1 MKINRIITIIMVLL
15 QREKISGK
23 ELAEKLNVSLRT
35 IYRDIQVIEGA
46 GIPIITYQGSAGGI
60 SILKTYKVNTSL
72 FTKEDVIVLLKGL
85 NLLSSPVIKESE
97 NLRTFEKIKSF
108 LSEQELDEEVT
119 NNLNQLIVDLSPW
132 FSKQNINKKISIIRL
147 ALNEQLL
154 LSFNYL
160 GVKNKQTSRLI
171 EPYKLIFKEKQ
182 WYLQAFCLNRNDFRI
197 FKLSKMSNIRETNTK
212 FISQTVP
219 EVFSLFEKDMKKKIF
234 KIKLLIDES
243 LLDRILDFC
252 DEKDIKK
259 LNEQQ
264 YLVNFNFIDDDYS
277 YGILLSLG
285 HKCICLEPEHIRHE
299 MVERAEK
306 LFKSYK
312 NAANSFMSN
321 YSIK

>member
-46 GIPIITYQGSAGGI
+46 GIPIIMYQGSAGGI
-60 SILKTYKVNTSL
+60 SILKNYKVNKGL
-72 FTKEDVIVLLKGL
+72 FTKEDVVVLLKGL
-85 NLLSSPVIKESE
+85 NLLSSPVLKESE
-97 NLRTFEKIKSF
+97 NLRTLEKIKSL
-108 LSEQELDEEVT
+108 LSEQELDEVT
-119 NNLNQLIVDLSPW
+119 NNLNQLIVDISPW

-154 LSFNYL
+154 LSFDYL
-160 GVKNKQTSRLI
+160 NVKNKQASRLI

-212 FISQTVP
+212 FISQTSP

-306 LFKSYK
+306 LVKSYK
-312 NAANSFMSN
+312 KSASSFMSN

>member
-212 FISQTVP
+212 FISKTVP
-219 EVFSLFEKDMKKKIF
+219 EVFSLFEKDMKKRFLK
-234 KIKLLIDES
+234 
-243 LLDRILDFC
+243 
-252 DEKDIKK
+252 
-259 LNEQQ
+259 
-264 YLVNFNFIDDDYS
+264 
-277 YGILLSLG
+277 
-285 HKCICLEPEHIRHE
+285 
-299 MVERAEK
+299 
-306 LFKSYK
+306 
-312 NAANSFMSN
+312 
-321 YSIK
+321 

>member
-46 GIPIITYQGSAGGI
+46 GIPIITYQGNAGGI
-60 SILKTYKVNTSL
+60 SILKNYKVNKGL
-72 FTKEDVIVLLKGL
+72 FTKEDVVVLLKGL
-85 NLLSSPVIKESE
+85 NLLSSPVLKESE
-97 NLRTFEKIKSF
+97 NLRTLEKIKSL
-108 LSEQELDEEVT
+108 LSEQELDEVT
-119 NNLNQLIVDLSPW
+119 NNLNQLIVDISPW

-154 LSFNYL
+154 LSFDYL
-160 GVKNKQTSRLI
+160 NVKNKQASRLI

-212 FISQTVP
+212 FISQTSP

-285 HKCICLEPEHIRHE
+285 H
-299 MVERAEK
+299 
-306 LFKSYK
+306 
-312 NAANSFMSN
+312 
-321 YSIK
+321 

>member
-60 SILKTYKVNTSL
+60 SILKNYKISKGL

-85 NLLSSPVIKESE
+85 NLLSSPVLKESE

-108 LSEQELDEEVT
+108 LSEQELDEVA

-132 FSKQNINKKISIIRL
+132 FSKQNIDNKISIIRL
-147 ALNEQLL
+147 ALKEQLL
-154 LSFNYL
+154 LSFDYL
-160 GVKNKQTSRLI
+160 NIRNKQATRLI
-171 EPYKLIFKEKQ
+171 EPYKLIFKEKE
-182 WYLQAFCLNRNDFRI
+182 WYLQAFCLTKNDFRV

-212 FISQTVP
+212 FIRQTTP
-219 EVFSLFEKDMKKKIF
+219 EAFYLFQTEMKKKIF

-243 LLDRILDFC
+243 LLERILDFC

-264 YLVNFNFIDDDYS
+264 YLVNFDFIDDDYS
-277 YGILLSLG
+277 YGILLGLG
-285 HKCICLEPEHIRHE
+285 HQCICLEPEHIRHE
-299 MVERAEK
+299 LIERAEK
-306 LFKSYK
+306 IIKSYK
-312 NAANSFMSN
+312 KSVNSLMSN
-321 YSIK
+321 CSIK

>member
-60 SILKTYKVNTSL
+60 SILKNYKVSKGL

-85 NLLSSPVIKESE
+85 NLLSSPVLKESE
-97 NLRTFEKIKSF
+97 NLRTLEKIKSF
-108 LSEQELDEEVT
+108 LSEQELDEVT
-119 NNLNQLIVDLSPW
+119 NNLNQLIVDISPW
-132 FSKQNINKKISIIRL
+132 FSKQNINNKISIIRL

-154 LSFNYL
+154 LSFDYL
-160 GVKNKQTSRLI
+160 SVKNKQASRLV

-182 WYLQAFCLNRNDFRI
+182 WYLQAFCLNRNDFRL

-212 FISQTVP
+212 FISQTTP

-243 LLDRILDFC
+243 VLTRILDFC

-285 HKCICLEPEHIRHE
+285 HKCICLEPEHIRQE

-306 LFKSYK
+306 LVKSYK
-312 NAANSFMSN
+312 KSANSFMSN

>member
-35 IYRDIQVIEGA
+35 IYRDIQAIEGA

-60 SILKTYKVNTSL
+60 SILKNYKISKGL

-85 NLLSSPVIKESE
+85 NLLSSPVLKESE
-97 NLRTFEKIKSF
+97 NLRTLEKIKSF
-108 LSEQELDEEVT
+108 LSEQELDEVT

-132 FSKQNINKKISIIRL
+132 FSKQNINNKLSIIRL
-147 ALNEQLL
+147 ALKEQLL
-154 LSFNYL
+154 LSFDYL
-160 GVKNKQTSRLI
+160 RGRNKQASRLI
-171 EPYKLIFKEKQ
+171 EPYKLIFKEKE
-182 WYLQAFCLNRNDFRI
+182 WYLQAFCLTRNDFRV
-197 FKLSKMSNIRETNTK
+197 FKLSKMSNIRETNIK
-212 FISQTVP
+212 FIRQTTP
-219 EVFSLFEKDMKKKIF
+219 EAFSLFQTEMKKKIF

-243 LLDRILDFC
+243 LLERILDFC

-264 YLVNFNFIDDDYS
+264 YLVNFDFIDDDYS

-285 HKCICLEPEHIRHE
+285 HQCICLEPKHIRHKL
-299 MVERAEK
+299 VERAEK
-306 LFKSYK
+306 IIKSYK
-312 NAANSFMSN
+312 KSGNSLMSN

>member
-15 QREKISGK
+15 QREKITGK

-60 SILKTYKVNTSL
+60 SILKNYKISKGL

-85 NLLSSPVIKESE
+85 NLLSSPVLKESE
-97 NLRTFEKIKSF
+97 NLRTLEKIKSF
-108 LSEQELDEEVT
+108 LSEQELDEVT

-132 FSKQNINKKISIIRL
+132 FSKQNIDNKISIIRL
-147 ALNEQLL
+147 ALKEQML
-154 LSFNYL
+154 LSFDYL
-160 GVKNKQTSRLI
+160 SVRNKQASRLI
-171 EPYKLIFKEKQ
+171 EPYKLIFKEKE
-182 WYLQAFCLNRNDFRI
+182 WYLQAFCLVRNDFRV
-197 FKLSKMSNIRETNTK
+197 FKLSKISNLRETNTK
-212 FISQTVP
+212 FIRQTTP
-219 EVFSLFEKDMKKKIF
+219 EAFSLFQTEMKKKIF

-243 LLDRILDFC
+243 LLERILDFC

-264 YLVNFNFIDDDYS
+264 YLVNFDFIDDDHS

-285 HKCICLEPEHIRHE
+285 HQCICLEPEHIRHE
-299 MVERAEK
+299 LVERAEK
-306 LFKSYK
+306 IIKSYK
-312 NAANSFMSN
+312 KSVNSLMIS

>member
-60 SILKTYKVNTSL
+60 SILKNYKISKGL

-85 NLLSSPVIKESE
+85 NLLSSPVLKESE
-97 NLRTFEKIKSF
+97 NLRTLEKIKSF
-108 LSEQELDEEVT
+108 LSEQELDEVA
-119 NNLNQLIVDLSPW
+119 NNLNQLIIDLSPW
-132 FSKQNINKKISIIRL
+132 FSKQNIDNKISIIRL
-147 ALNEQLL
+147 ALKEQLL
-154 LSFNYL
+154 LSFDYL
-160 GVKNKQTSRLI
+160 SIRNKQATRLI
-171 EPYKLIFKEKQ
+171 EPYKLIFKEKE
-182 WYLQAFCLNRNDFRI
+182 WYLQAFCLAKNDFRV

-212 FISQTVP
+212 FIKQTTP
-219 EVFSLFEKDMKKKIF
+219 EAFSLFQTEMKKKIF

-243 LLDRILDFC
+243 LLERILDFC

-259 LNEQQ
+259 LNGQQ
-264 YLVNFNFIDDDYS
+264 YLVDFNFIDDDYS

-285 HKCICLEPEHIRHE
+285 HKCICLEPEHIRQKL
-299 MVERAEK
+299 VERAEK
-306 LFKSYK
+306 LVKSYK
-312 NAANSFMSN
+312 KSVNSLMSN
-321 YSIK
+321 CSIK

>member
-1 MKINRIITIIMVLL
+1 MKINRIITTIMVLL
-15 QREKISGK
+15 QREKITGK

-60 SILKTYKVNTSL
+60 SILKNYKISEGL

-85 NLLSSPVIKESE
+85 NLLSSPVLKESE

-108 LSEQELDEEVT
+108 LSKQELDKVT

-132 FSKQNINKKISIIRL
+132 FSKQNIDNKISIIRL
-147 ALNEQLL
+147 ALKEQLL
-154 LSFNYL
+154 LSFDYL
-160 GVKNKQTSRLI
+160 SIRNKQATRLI
-171 EPYKLIFKEKQ
+171 EPYKLIFKEKE
-182 WYLQAFCLNRNDFRI
+182 WYLQAFCLTKNDFRV
-197 FKLSKMSNIRETNTK
+197 FKLSKMSNLRETNTK
-212 FISQTVP
+212 FIRQTTP
-219 EVFSLFEKDMKKKIF
+219 EAFSLFQTEMKKKIF

-243 LLDRILDFC
+243 LLERILDFC

-264 YLVNFNFIDDDYS
+264 YLVNFDFIDDDYS

-285 HKCICLEPEHIRHE
+285 HQCICLEPEHIRHE
-299 MVERAEK
+299 LVERAEK
-306 LFKSYK
+306 IIKSYK
-312 NAANSFMSN
+312 KSVNSLMIS

>member
-60 SILKTYKVNTSL
+60 SILKNYKISKGL

-85 NLLSSPVIKESE
+85 NLLSSPVLKESE
-97 NLRTFEKIKSF
+97 NLRTLEKIKSF
-108 LSEQELDEEVT
+108 LSEQELDEVT

-132 FSKQNINKKISIIRL
+132 FSKQNIDNKISIIRL
-147 ALNEQLL
+147 ALKEQLL
-154 LSFNYL
+154 LSFDYL
-160 GVKNKQTSRLI
+160 SIRNKQATRLI
-171 EPYKLIFKEKQ
+171 EPYKLIFKEKE
-182 WYLQAFCLNRNDFRI
+182 WYLQAFCLTKNDFRV
-197 FKLSKMSNIRETNTK
+197 FKLSKMSNIRKTNTK
-212 FISQTVP
+212 FIRQTTP
-219 EVFSLFEKDMKKKIF
+219 KAFSLFQTEMKKKIF

-243 LLDRILDFC
+243 LLERILNFC

-264 YLVNFNFIDDDYS
+264 YLVNFDFIDDDYS

-285 HKCICLEPEHIRHE
+285 HQCICLEPEHIRHE
-299 MVERAEK
+299 LVERAEK
-306 LFKSYK
+306 IIKSYK
-312 NAANSFMSN
+312 KSVNSLMSN

>member
-60 SILKTYKVNTSL
+60 SILKNYKVNKGL

-85 NLLSSPVIKESE
+85 NLLSSPVLKESE
-97 NLRTFEKIKSF
+97 NLRTLEKIKSF
-108 LSEQELDEEVT
+108 LSEQELDEVT
-119 NNLNQLIVDLSPW
+119 NNLNQLIVDISPW
-132 FSKQNINKKISIIRL
+132 FSKQNINNKISIIRL

-154 LSFNYL
+154 LSFDYL
-160 GVKNKQTSRLI
+160 SVKNKQASRLV

-212 FISQTVP
+212 FISQTTP

-243 LLDRILDFC
+243 VLTRILDFC

-299 MVERAEK
+299 MVKRAEE
-306 LFKSYK
+306 LVKSYK
-312 NAANSFMSN
+312 KSVNSF
-321 YSIK
+321 I

>member
-1 MKINRIITIIMVLL
+1 
-15 QREKISGK
+15 
-23 ELAEKLNVSLRT
+23 
-35 IYRDIQVIEGA
+35 
-46 GIPIITYQGSAGGI
+46 
-60 SILKTYKVNTSL
+60 
-72 FTKEDVIVLLKGL
+72 
-85 NLLSSPVIKESE
+85 
-97 NLRTFEKIKSF
+97 
-108 LSEQELDEEVT
+108 
-119 NNLNQLIVDLSPW
+119 
-132 FSKQNINKKISIIRL
+132 
-147 ALNEQLL
+147 
-154 LSFNYL
+154 
-160 GVKNKQTSRLI
+160 
-171 EPYKLIFKEKQ
+171 
-182 WYLQAFCLNRNDFRI
+182 
-197 FKLSKMSNIRETNTK
+197 MSNIRETNTK

-285 HKCICLEPEHIRHE
+285 HKCICLEPEHISHE

>member
-60 SILKTYKVNTSL
+60 SILKNYKISKGL

-85 NLLSSPVIKESE
+85 NLLSSPVLKESE
-97 NLRTFEKIKSF
+97 NLRTLEKIKSF
-108 LSEQELDEEVT
+108 LSEQELDEVT

-132 FSKQNINKKISIIRL
+132 FSKQNIDNKISIIRL
-147 ALNEQLL
+147 ALKEQLL
-154 LSFNYL
+154 LSFDYL
-160 GVKNKQTSRLI
+160 SIRNKQATRLI
-171 EPYKLIFKEKQ
+171 EPYKLIFKEKE
-182 WYLQAFCLNRNDFRI
+182 WYLQAFCLTKNDFRV
-197 FKLSKMSNIRETNTK
+197 FKLSKMSNIRKTNTK
-212 FISQTVP
+212 FIRQTTP
-219 EVFSLFEKDMKKKIF
+219 KAFSLFQTEMKKKIF

-243 LLDRILDFC
+243 LLERILDFC

-264 YLVNFNFIDDDYS
+264 YLVNFDFIDDDHS

-285 HKCICLEPEHIRHE
+285 HQCICLEPKHIRHE
-299 MVERAEK
+299 LVERAEK
-306 LFKSYK
+306 IIKSYK
-312 NAANSFMSN
+312 KSVNSLMSN